1 MKDNSQST
9 LSTKKEVISNVIMT
23 QGINLGGGGGLTFG
37 INEKWNWR
45 RKEKILPLKKLLRV
59 IF

>member
-37 INEKWNWR
+37 INEK
-45 RKEKILPLKKLLRV
+45 
-59 IF
+59 